1 MTPNT
6 RKPDET
12 FEVYK
17 ARLKATKQVE
27 KMYNRPKA
35 LWDSFQKGTYY
46 GKLPESLLN

>member
-17 ARLKATKQVE
+17 ARLKATAQVE
-27 KMYNRPKA
+27 KMYNKPKV
-35 LWDSFQKGTYY
+35 LWNSSQNGTYHKATH
-46 GKLPESLLN
+46 GILN